1 MSLWADGD
9 LLTPDNLNNQTVE
22 SLTATD
28 VTVDD
33 LTVDELTAT
42 GMIVA
47 GAGVE
52 FTGGVSASGCI
63 HKSASLGLTMR
74 ATTGSAQ
81 DITIQST
88 DGTNVIYVPTG
99 TTTLVF
105 GGPAVVVGG
114 TLAVTGAV
122 SLNIINLAGAELVL
136 QNPSGRTTIGANG
149 AATALTANP
158 VGYIDIDIGGSN
170 YQIPYYNRGA

>member
-1 MSLWADGD
+1 MTWANGD

-22 SLTATD
+22 SLTAAD

-42 GMIVA
+42 GLIVA

-52 FTGGVSASGCI
+52 FTGGESASGCI
-63 HKSASLGLTMR
+63 HKSDSLGVTMR

-81 DITIQST
+81 DLTIQST
-88 DGTNVIYVPTG
+88 NGTNVIYVPTG
-99 TTTLVF
+99 TTTIVF
-105 GGPAVVVGG
+105 GGPAAVFAG
-114 TLAVTGAV
+114 T
-122 SLNIINLAGAELVL
+122 INLNSPGT
-136 QNPSGRTTIGANG
+136 RTTIGANG

-158 VGYIDIDIGGSN
+158 LGYVDIVIGGVN
-170 YQIPYYNRGA
+170 CQIPYYNRGA